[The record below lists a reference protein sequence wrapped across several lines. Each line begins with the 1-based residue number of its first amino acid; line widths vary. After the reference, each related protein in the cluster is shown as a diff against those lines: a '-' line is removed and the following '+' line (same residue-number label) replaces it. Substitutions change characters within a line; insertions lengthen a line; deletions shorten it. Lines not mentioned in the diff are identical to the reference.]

1 MTVNVGTI
9 DRLVRIILGVAL
21 LALVFFG
28 PQSLWGLIGL
38 VPLATAL
45 LGYCPAYTLLGIK
58 TCQTR
63 SGR

>member
-63 SGR
+63 NSR